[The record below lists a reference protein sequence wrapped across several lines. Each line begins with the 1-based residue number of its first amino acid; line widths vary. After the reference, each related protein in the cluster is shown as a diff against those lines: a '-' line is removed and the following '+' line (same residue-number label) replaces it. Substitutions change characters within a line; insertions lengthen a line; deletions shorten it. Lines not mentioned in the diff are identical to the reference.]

1 MDFWQRKL
9 RCDAAPLS
17 SLEYFKPEFMSLQ
30 VTHPLW
36 TSCGSNSYEICKAV
50 IQAKMLSGR
59 YRTDQLLRHF
69 TDNDGS
75 CDLCHQNIPG
85 SIEHLLVQ
93 CPVLDDH
100 RKQIHLKLS
109 TSDDMSETAKSLI
122 NDSFQSVKSATQM
135 LLDCTAIPAVI
146 SAKQIE
152 GPSIL
157 HQLFRFSRSW
167 CYTMHK
173 NRLKLV
179 GRWLK

>member
-1 MDFWQRKL
+1 MD
-9 RCDAAPLS
+9 
-17 SLEYFKPEFMSLQ
+17 
-30 VTHPLW
+30 
-36 TSCGSNSYEICKAV
+36 
-50 IQAKMLSGR
+50 IQAKTQIFNGIKFPFF
-59 YRTDQLLRHF
+59 QLLF
-69 TDNDGS
+69 VVCLLNALAVPTPAS
-75 CDLCHQNIPG
+75 PG
-85 SIEHLLVQ
+85 SFFNMCFPSIEYLFVQ

-135 LLDCTAIPAVI
+135 LLDCTPIPAVI